1 MGRGLFRKGFT
12 LIELL
17 LVAVILVV
25 AAAMAVPNFART
37 TMKLEL
43 KRTAEDMA
51 YTIRFGQ
58 LRAMTKGRFVR
69 LNMDTRGYWL
79 EEDRMSNN
87 EDALAAAKPVFGRAA
102 DRWGRRINFPKGI
115 ELEQSQQPVVM
126 SPDGRMA
133 PVNLRLCREEKCL
146 VVSTTEQRGRVE
158 ISEAN
163 DKDKNALL

>member
-1 MGRGLFRKGFT
+1 MKHGYAQKGFT

-43 KRTAEDMA
+43 KKTAEDMA

-58 LRAMTKGRFVR
+58 LRAMTKGRLVR

-87 EDALAAAKPVFGRAA
+87 EDALAAVKPVFNKVA
-102 DRWGRRINFPKGI
+102 DRWGRRTDFPKGI
-115 ELEQSQQPVVM
+115 KLDEIQQPVVL

-133 PVNLRLCREEKCL
+133 PANLRLCREQKCL
-146 VVSTTEQRGRVE
+146 VVSTAEQRGRVE
-158 ISEAN
+158 ISNPN
-163 DKDKNALL
+163 DTDKNALL